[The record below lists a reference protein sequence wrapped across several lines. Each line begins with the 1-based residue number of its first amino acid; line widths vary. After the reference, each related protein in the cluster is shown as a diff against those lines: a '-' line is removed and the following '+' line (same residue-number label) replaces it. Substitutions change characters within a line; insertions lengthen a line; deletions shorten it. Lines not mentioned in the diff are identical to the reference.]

1 MTLPLIYI
9 AGPFR
14 GPTPLAVRRNV
25 EAARD
30 LGLRVAE
37 AGGYPVI
44 PHTMTSEF
52 DKLLTDEFWLEGTM
66 EMLRRC
72 DAICLTANWQQST
85 GARAEE
91 QTARRLGLPRFLD
104 SGGKLIN
111 QGPVTIGN
119 AITLGGWVPL
129 WQRGEHGRT
138 VGDVGATGYGHD
150 V

>member
-1 MTLPLIYI
+1 MSLPLIYI

-52 DKLLTDEFWLEGTM
+52 DKLITDEFWLQGTM
-66 EMLRRC
+66 ELLRRC
-72 DAICLTANWQQST
+72 DGIVLHPNWVVSRGAKAEYDWAQEHHMPTLIVDLTVDEHVVALVLWRFVGHVRENMQSIEANLN
-85 GARAEE
+85 R
-91 QTARRLGLPRFLD
+91 
-104 SGGKLIN
+104 
-111 QGPVTIGN
+111 V
-119 AITLGGWVPL
+119 
-129 WQRGEHGRT
+129 
-138 VGDVGATGYGHD
+138 
-150 V
+150 

>member
-1 MTLPLIYI
+1 MTPLPLIYI

-52 DKLLTDEFWLEGTM
+52 DKLLTDEFWLQGTM

-72 DAICLTANWQQST
+72 DGIVLSPTWESSS
-85 GARAEE
+85 GARAEHDAARE
-91 QTARRLGLPRFLD
+91 MHMPLHRYGVAWPGGNFPQAWDRELARFVEEVRENMRRLAANF
-104 SGGKLIN
+104 N
-111 QGPVTIGN
+111 HV
-119 AITLGGWVPL
+119 
-129 WQRGEHGRT
+129 
-138 VGDVGATGYGHD
+138 
-150 V
+150 

>member
-1 MTLPLIYI
+1 MTLTSLPLIYI

-52 DKLLTDEFWLEGTM
+52 DKLLTDEFWLQGTM
-66 EMLRRC
+66 ELLRRC
-72 DAICLTANWQQST
+72 DAAMFSSRWEQSSGT
-85 GARAEE
+85 RAEHTE
-91 QTARRLGLPRFLD
+91 ALRLGLPIFMEH
-104 SGGKLIN
+104 
-111 QGPVTIGN
+111 IGD
-119 AITLGGWVPL
+119 LGGIKPLRDWVFV
-129 WQRGEHGRT
+129 WTENQKRRAEAGIVR
-138 VGDVGATGYGHD
+138 V
-150 V
+150 

>member
-14 GPTPLAVRRNV
+14 GPTPLEVRRNV

-37 AGGYPVI
+37 AGGYPII

-52 DKLLTDEFWLEGTM
+52 DKLLTDDFWLRGTM

-72 DAICLTANWQQST
+72 DAAMFSSRWEQSS
-85 GARAEE
+85 GARAEHTE
-91 QTARRLGLPRFLD
+91 ALRLGLPIFMEH
-104 SGGKLIN
+104 
-111 QGPVTIGN
+111 IGD
-119 AITLGGWVPL
+119 LGGIAHLRTWVVE
-129 WQRGEHGRT
+129 WIVNRARRAQDGIVR
-138 VGDVGATGYGHD
+138 V
-150 V
+150 